1 LEKKSIGGKILLNK
15 SNEKKVKKK
24 ETIIKSNSIAS
35 KGFLNELFK
44 ILPLILIVG
53 FLPFVIRLKLIQLEG
68 PFYEFW
74 TGERINADF
83 FTYYKQ
89 IYIYIVTIW
98 ALLNTFLFTKKIK
111 FTRAYY
117 FMGAYAILVILSTL
131 FSKYP
136 QIALH
141 GFNERKEGMWIV
153 LCYLILMFAT
163 INLVE
168 TEKQIK
174 AIIYSLGIS
183 GAVISIISIFQFYGM
198 DIFSTD
204 FARNLMISKEIQ
216 SQIKE
221 FQIQFGDQYSYGVFY
236 NPNYLGGY
244 ISFYSPL
251 MLSFSILSKGI
262 KEKIIFA
269 VFFILSIFALYGSRS
284 EAGVVGTL
292 IAIGILAIV
301 LVSRHIIKDKPKET
315 HKRLLLFRIVP
326 IFLAIIILPLSLS
339 YLPIEQNP
347 ITRIKTQVIE
357 LFKPSDLKGKDYK
370 EIGPINGIKQIDE
383 QTIELKL
390 YNTVTRVNVD
400 KNMNLKIFD
409 KDNNILLNTKVIPE
423 EKMEQQILNITDYFC
438 YLKIKDLGNGNYGI
452 YYYYN
457 NDKWEKL
464 DFLVYN
470 GEIRF
475 TTPSFKIVDIEK
487 DLYAKHIGFE
497 GKGNIG
503 SGRGYIWSRSIPLV
517 LDHLIIGSGQD
528 TFITE
533 FPQYDIYGRQAEGMP
548 QYYWNILTDKPHN
561 TYLQIGI
568 HSGLLS
574 LIVVLAGLLSLLY
587 KSFKNVIFD
596 DEYLDFNI
604 ISFGIL
610 GFMISSI
617 FNDSIIAITPIV
629 YILLGINVVGL
640 IKTKNKKVDS

>member
-1 LEKKSIGGKILLNK
+1 MAKKTNIKNNNSNK
-15 SNEKKVKKK
+15 VNLFQDNNSLGE
-24 ETIIKSNSIAS
+24 II
-35 KGFLNELFK
+35 K
-44 ILPLILIVG
+44 ILPIIIMIFV
-53 FLPFVIRLKLIQLEG
+53 LPFIIRLKLVSLQE
-68 PFYEFW
+68 PFYGFW
-74 TGERINADF
+74 KGEKINSDF

-89 IYIYIVTIW
+89 IFIYLITAW
-98 ALLNTFLFTKKIK
+98 TLLHTFLFTKKIK
-111 FTRAYY
+111 FTKAYY
-117 FMGAYAILVILSTL
+117 FMGLYAILVILSTV
-131 FSKYP
+131 FSEYP
-136 QIALH
+136 QIVLN
-141 GFNERKEGMWIV
+141 GFVERKEGMWVI
-153 LCYLILMFAT
+153 LCYLILMFSA

-168 TEKQIK
+168 EKMQIK
-174 AIIYSLGIS
+174 AIIYTLGIS
-183 GAVISIISIFQFYGM
+183 GALISIISIFQYYGM
-198 DIFSTD
+198 DLFSTE
-204 FARNLMISKEIQ
+204 FAKNFMISKEIQ
-216 SQIKE
+216 AQIKE
-221 FQIQFGDQYSYGVFY
+221 FNIKFGDKYSYGVFY

-244 ISFYSPL
+244 ISFYTPL
-251 MLSFSILSKGI
+251 MLSFAIISKDI
-262 KEKIIFA
+262 RDKVIFS

-292 IAIGILAIV
+292 IAIGILSAV
-301 LVSRHIIKDKPKET
+301 LFFRHIIKDKPKET
-315 HKRLLLFRIVP
+315 HKRLLFTRIVP

-347 ITRIKTQVIE
+347 ITRIKTQAIE
-357 LFKPSDLKGKDYK
+357 LFKPSDLKGKGYK
-370 EIGPINGIKQIDE
+370 KIGPINDIKQIDE
-383 QTIELKL
+383 QTIELKID
-390 YNTVTRVNVD
+390 NEVTRINID
-400 KNMNLKIFD
+400 KNMNLKLID
-409 KDNNILLNTKVIPE
+409 ENNNLLFKTKIE
-423 EKMEQQILNITDYFC
+423 GEKQSSGQILSVSEYPCYINIINQG
-438 YLKIKDLGNGNYGI
+438 KNYYSI
-452 YYYYN
+452 HYYYN
-457 NDKWEKL
+457 DQTWEKL
-464 DFLVYN
+464 DFLASN
-470 GEIRF
+470 GKILF

-574 LIVVLAGLLSLLY
+574 LIIVLAGLLILLY

-629 YILLGINVVGL
+629 YILLGINVLGL
-640 IKTKNKKVDS
+640 IKTKNKKADS

>member
-1 LEKKSIGGKILLNK
+1 MI
-15 SNEKKVKKK
+15 
-24 ETIIKSNSIAS
+24 
-35 KGFLNELFK
+35 
-44 ILPLILIVG
+44 P
-53 FLPFVIRLKLIQLEG
+53 LEG
-68 PFYEFW
+68 YFYDFW
-74 TGERINADF
+74 TGERYNADF
-83 FTYYKQ
+83 FTYFKQ
-89 IYIYIVTIW
+89 IFIYIITGWSI
-98 ALLNTFLFTKKIK
+98 LNTYLFTKDIK
-111 FTRAYY
+111 FHKLYY
-117 FMGAYAILVILSTL
+117 FVGIYAFLVILSTV
-131 FSKYP
+131 FSDFFS
-136 QIALH
+136 IALH
-141 GFNERKEGMWIV
+141 GFNERREGMWIV
-153 LCYLILMFAT
+153 LCYLLLFISAM
-163 INLVE
+163 NLVKKE
-168 TEKQIK
+168 NQVKIV
-174 AIIYSLGIS
+174 IYSLAIS
-183 GAVISIISIFQFYGM
+183 GMLISIISIFQYYGF
-198 DIFSTD
+198 DIFSSD
-204 FARNLMISKEIQ
+204 FGQKIIISKEILNQ
-216 SQIKE
+216 LDEVILK
-221 FQIQFGDQYSYGVFY
+221 FGKKYSYGVFY

-244 ISFYSPL
+244 ISFYAPL
-251 MLSFSILSKGI
+251 MLSYAIVSKNMR
-262 KEKIIFA
+262 EKVLFA

-284 EAGVVGTL
+284 EAGAVGTL

-301 LVSRHIIKDKPKET
+301 LVSRHIIKGKPKET

-347 ITRIKTQVIE
+347 ITRIKTQAIE

-370 EIGPINGIKQIDE
+370 EIGPINDIKQIDE

-390 YNTVTRVNVD
+390 YNTITRLKVD

-423 EKMEQQILNITDYFC
+423 EKMEQQISNITDYFC

-452 YYYYN
+452 HYYYN

-464 DFLVYN
+464 DFLVHN
-470 GEIRF
+470 GEISF

-517 LDHLIIGSGQD
+517 LEHLIIGSGQD

-574 LIVVLAGLLSLLY
+574 LIIVLAGLLILLY